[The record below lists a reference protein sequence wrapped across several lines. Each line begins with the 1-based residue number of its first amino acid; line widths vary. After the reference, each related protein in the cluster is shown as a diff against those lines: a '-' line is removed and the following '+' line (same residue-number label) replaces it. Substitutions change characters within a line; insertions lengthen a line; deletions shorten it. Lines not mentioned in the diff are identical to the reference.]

1 MVERPDELRRQDPAY
16 AGSTPEEREEILD
29 RARDDDEVAQTRAE
43 IEQTRADMGETVDA
57 LQDRLSPENIRYQAK
72 EQVRETARETG
83 SGFMNTVKQ
92 NPIPTAMVGVG
103 VGWLIASASGGGG
116 NSGGSSSG
124 GYSGGYQGGSS
135 DVYYGSA
142 YGRGSYDR
150 SYGSSGDSGGSSMEE
165 VRGRAGE
172 AAGQAQ
178 ERMSQMGG
186 QAQERANQAGQQAQ
200 QQAQR
205 AKGGFQ
211 RMMRENPLALGA
223 AVLGIG
229 AAVGLSL
236 PGTSKEDEMMG
247 ETRDQLM
254 ERGKQTAQDT
264 KERAQ
269 RALEEGQR
277 AAQEEAERQ
286 DLK

>member
-1 MVERPDELRRQDPAY
+1 MAERPDEVRRQDPVY
-16 AGSTPEEREEILD
+16 TGSTPEHREEILE
-29 RARDDDEVAQTRAE
+29 RAEGDDEVAQTRAE
-43 IEQTRADMGETVDA
+43 IEQTRAGMGETVDA
-57 LQDRLSPENIRYQAK
+57 LQERLSPENIRNQAK

-103 VGWLIASASGGGG
+103 VGWLIAKAGGG
-116 NSGGSSSG
+116 NDGGSYGTYGSSGGSYDDYYGSSGGSSTG
-124 GYSGGYQGGSS
+124 Q
-135 DVYYGSA
+135 A
-142 YGRGSYDR
+142 R
-150 SYGSSGDSGGSSMEE
+150 E
-165 VRGRAGE
+165 RAG
-172 AAGQAQ
+172 Q
-178 ERMSQMGG
+178 MSG
-186 QAQERANQAGQQAQ
+186 QAQERASQMSNQAQERAGQMAGQAQARASRVGDQAQ

-205 AKGGFQ
+205 ARSGFQ
-211 RMMRENPLALGA
+211 RTLRENPLALGA
-223 AVLGIG
+223 AALGIG

-254 ERGKQTAQDT
+254 ERGKEAAQDT
-264 KERAQ
+264 KDRAQ